1 MVIKTKSGQEDKAH
15 KNLKNQEF
23 TCFLPKFVRKC
34 FKNNQW
40 IERSEVMFTSYI
52 FVKITKNY
60 QNISKINNTY
70 GVSKILVD
78 KSSGLPHLIDNQVIS
93 EIDNNL
99 MDNSFKS
106 GDKVVYTSGSL
117 SLMNGIYK
125 ERCGK
130 NRAKLL
136 TKILNKYREIYVN
149 NFELQKVI

>member
-40 IERSEVMFTSYI
+40 IESSEVMFTSYI

>member
-1 MVIKTKSGQEDKAH
+1 MTTSIDELKLDFDGSDTKS
-15 KNLKNQEF
+15 
-23 TCFLPKFVRKC
+23 
-34 FKNNQW
+34 
-40 IERSEVMFTSYI
+40 
-52 FVKITKNY
+52 
-60 QNISKINNTY
+60 IS
-70 GVSKILVD
+70 L
-78 KSSGLPHLIDNQVIS
+78 
-93 EIDNNL
+93 DNNL

>member
-15 KNLKNQEF
+15 KNLINQKF
-23 TCFLPKFVRKC
+23 KCFLPKLIRKC

-70 GVSKILVD
+70 GVSRLLVD

-93 EIDNNL
+93 EISSNL
-99 MDNSFKS
+99 MDNSLKS